1 AELLE
6 LSRRLPDETRIRES
20 ALEVEGQR
28 SLTTG
33 AYVHQ
38 DNVGLRRNLRNHRWT
53 SELLARIL
61 AASFPAKPFSSLALF
76 RDLKQ
81 PAHRDSTNGPWE
93 NLLLAC
99 TSFEGGGVWV
109 QADEGPTRRQV
120 LNKEMRGRVLEWK
133 RGKITFD
140 AHRWHSTEHWTGT
153 RLVLAGYTIAGVEN
167 LGVEDRGLLRSRG
180 FALDPTPGKPGSL
193 RWTPPGL
200 RFLEEKGRPEYAGNL
215 GEASPSMMGRGWED
229 LRLKLDDILLEH
241 AGGDAQLDRAPF
253 EMEAKGELGCSLV
266 SDPALHGKLIE
277 AMVEHLQRKVFE
289 PQTKW
294 KLELGAMD
302 VAQSWKANYESAEQN
317 LDFVRELF
325 EAEVG
330 EGLMIR
336 MDESDFWAKYGEEA
350 AISAIA
356 VIVEEGP
363 PVKKRVVHDASHDVL
378 LNHRI
383 RCLDKVR
390 SPGAREKRY
399 LLRHLREERLAP
411 VAITGD
417 ISK

>member
-1 AELLE
+1 
-6 LSRRLPDETRIRES
+6 LPDETRIRES

-28 SLTTG
+28 SFTTG

-61 AASFPAKPFSSLALF
+61 AASFPGKPFSSLALF

-99 TSFEGGGVWV
+99 TSFEEGGVWV

-133 RGKITFD
+133 RGKID

-153 RLVLAGYTIAGVEN
+153 RLVLAGYTIAGVGD

-180 FALDPTPGKPGSL
+180 FALDPTRGKPGSL

-215 GEASPSMMGRGWED
+215 GEASWED

-253 EMEAKGELGCSLV
+253 EMAAKGELGCSLV
-266 SDPALHGKLIE
+266 ADPALHGKLIE
-277 AMVEHLQRKVFE
+277 AMVEHLQRKDPGHSNLDCVDPGQPFRLRLISALLKDASVFE

-317 LDFVRELF
+317 LDFVREHF
-325 EAEVG
+325 GAEVG
-330 EGLMIR
+330 
-336 MDESDFWAKYGEEA
+336 
-350 AISAIA
+350 
-356 VIVEEGP
+356 
-363 PVKKRVVHDASHDVL
+363 
-378 LNHRI
+378 
-383 RCLDKVR
+383 
-390 SPGAREKRY
+390 
-399 LLRHLREERLAP
+399 
-411 VAITGD
+411 
-417 ISK
+417 

>member
-1 AELLE
+1 
-6 LSRRLPDETRIRES
+6 LPDETRIRES

-215 GEASPSMMGRGWED
+215 GEASWED

-277 AMVEHLQRKVFE
+277 AMVEHLQRKDASDPDWGVFLEGIEGFPVGIKHPLPRTREVFE

-363 PVKKRVVHDASHDVL
+363 PVKKRVVH
-378 LNHRI
+378 
-383 RCLDKVR
+383 
-390 SPGAREKRY
+390 
-399 LLRHLREERLAP
+399 
-411 VAITGD
+411 
-417 ISK
+417 